1 MPTIFPAN
9 DIAIYDP
16 EPCEMPIDGLLS
28 NSLLE
33 VCNFAANA
41 AGEHKL
47 VSLKP
52 TAAAYLP
59 SWVGYLLQAL
69 MAGWDLVIIFGV

>member
-1 MPTIFPAN
+1 
-9 DIAIYDP
+9 
-16 EPCEMPIDGLLS
+16 MPIDGLQS

-33 VCNFAANA
+33 VCDFVANA
-41 AGEHKL
+41 AGESKL

-59 SWVGYLLQAL
+59 SWVGYLLQTL
-69 MAGWDLVIIFGV
+69 MAGWDLGIISRV